1 MIFSFLVLSCSKD
14 KEIVYAPSKKVDA
27 FIIYKEGMEAF
38 EVNDFFY
45 ASKKF
50 TEAELNFKNIDL
62 AEIFITSQAKISEGE
77 GPENAF
83 RLSENKIVSVLCSI
97 AEGKKCNRS
106 WKILPEVGTDPD
118 YPDLSIRD
126 ADVMREISD
135 K

>member
-1 MIFSFLVLSCSKD
+1 LER
-14 KEIVYAPSKKVDA
+14 KEKRIGSSL
-27 FIIYKEGMEAF
+27 EAF
-38 EVNDFFY
+38 PNIFISSNEYLEIFN
-45 ASKKF
+45 
-50 TEAELNFKNIDL
+50 NIDL

-83 RLSENKIVSVLCSI
+83 RLSENNIVAVLCSV

-126 ADVMREISD
+126 ANVMREISD